1 MLFQEPFLEIGI
13 QLLLVPRYERLSNKL
28 KKFFIIGSSGGGG
41 VQPPVKPTP
50 PSNQCRV
57 PETSCPSDWKLFDDY
72 EILGDVFAPPCEGDR
87 ETMHWK

>member
-28 KKFFIIGSSGGGG
+28 KKIFIIGSSGGGG